1 MRGTSR
7 LAEARAPCR
16 RRSSRRWRAPHQTSC
31 RSCGRSACRSAHW
44 RSTRKPSAPKRSRRS
59 SRRFAS
65 TIGCAGPT
73 SRKPPSSGRSTCHP
87 RSIAPSNHAS
97 PRGRGVCQHARNP
110 PDGMMCSQGMDS
122 CRVCLSNLSEMDRA
136 AMEGIQIYELK
147 RMDLRGATVID
158 GFPSVG
164 LVSSIVAN
172 YLINAL
178 NLTQIGIM
186 DSIYFPTVALVRD
199 GQPMNPVRIYAGP
212 KVDDRDQIVVFI
224 SEFQPPP
231 NLIKAIAATVLD
243 WAQDARCNLLVCPE
257 GLIVDAREDEG
268 ERQVEVYGIGSTDK
282 AMDMIRKN
290 GITVFEEGVIT
301 GVAGVL
307 LNEGRKRDFDVITL
321 LSEAHPDYP
330 DARAAA
336 RAIEIIDKLLLHTEL
351 DARPL
356 YEEAER
362 IEMQLKSI
370 HHQTEA
376 AKKPTEPA
384 RPNMYG

>member
-1 MRGTSR
+1 
-7 LAEARAPCR
+7 
-16 RRSSRRWRAPHQTSC
+16 
-31 RSCGRSACRSAHW
+31 
-44 RSTRKPSAPKRSRRS
+44 
-59 SRRFAS
+59 
-65 TIGCAGPT
+65 
-73 SRKPPSSGRSTCHP
+73 
-87 RSIAPSNHAS
+87 
-97 PRGRGVCQHARNP
+97 
-110 PDGMMCSQGMDS
+110 MD
-122 CRVCLSNLSEMDRA
+122 
-136 AMEGIQIYELK
+136 GIQIYELK

-186 DSIYFPTVALVRD
+186 DSTYFPTVALVRD

-212 KVDDRDQIVVFI
+212 KVEGHDQVVVFI

-231 NLIKAIAATVLD
+231 NLIKSIASTVLD

-257 GLIVDAREDEG
+257 GLIVDQEVEEE

-282 AMDMIRKN
+282 AMAMLKSNHVTI
-290 GITVFEEGVIT
+290 FEEGVIT

-336 RAIEIIDKLLLHTEL
+336 RVIETIDKLLLHTEL
-351 DARPL
+351 DAKPL

-370 HHQTEA
+370 HHQADA
-376 AKKPTEPA
+376 AKKPSGSV
-384 RPNMYG
+384 RPSMYG

>member
-1 MRGTSR
+1 
-7 LAEARAPCR
+7 
-16 RRSSRRWRAPHQTSC
+16 
-31 RSCGRSACRSAHW
+31 
-44 RSTRKPSAPKRSRRS
+44 
-59 SRRFAS
+59 
-65 TIGCAGPT
+65 
-73 SRKPPSSGRSTCHP
+73 
-87 RSIAPSNHAS
+87 
-97 PRGRGVCQHARNP
+97 
-110 PDGMMCSQGMDS
+110 
-122 CRVCLSNLSEMDRA
+122 
-136 AMEGIQIYELK
+136 MEGIQIYELK

-199 GQPMNPVRIYAGP
+199 GQPMNPVRIYAGS
-212 KVDDRDQIVVFI
+212 KVDDHDQIVVFI

-268 ERQVEVYGIGSTDK
+268 DRQVEVYGIGSTDK
-282 AMDMIRKN
+282 AMEMIRKN

-376 AKKPTEPA
+376 AKKPSEPP
-384 RPNMYG
+384 RPSMYG

>member
-1 MRGTSR
+1 
-7 LAEARAPCR
+7 
-16 RRSSRRWRAPHQTSC
+16 
-31 RSCGRSACRSAHW
+31 
-44 RSTRKPSAPKRSRRS
+44 
-59 SRRFAS
+59 
-65 TIGCAGPT
+65 
-73 SRKPPSSGRSTCHP
+73 
-87 RSIAPSNHAS
+87 
-97 PRGRGVCQHARNP
+97 
-110 PDGMMCSQGMDS
+110 
-122 CRVCLSNLSEMDRA
+122 
-136 AMEGIQIYELK
+136 MEGIQIYELK

-178 NLTQIGIM
+178 NLSQIGIM
-186 DSIYFPTVALVRD
+186 DSVYFPTVALVRD

-212 KVDDRDQIVVFI
+212 KREGTDQVVVFI

-231 NLIKAIAATVLD
+231 NLIKAIASTVLD
-243 WAQDARCNLLVCPE
+243 WAQDQRCNLLVCPE
-257 GLIVDAREDEG
+257 GLIVDAKDDDTED
-268 ERQVEVYGIGSTDK
+268 RQVEVYGIGSTDK
-282 AMDMIRKN
+282 SMDLLRRHKV
-290 GITVFEEGVIT
+290 TLFEEGVIT

-336 RAIEIIDKLLLHTEL
+336 RAIEVIDKLLLRTDL
-351 DARPL
+351 DAKPL

-370 HHQTEA
+370 HHQTEV
-376 AKKPTEPA
+376 AKKPSSEPA
-384 RPNMYG
+384 RPSMYG

>member
-1 MRGTSR
+1 
-7 LAEARAPCR
+7 
-16 RRSSRRWRAPHQTSC
+16 
-31 RSCGRSACRSAHW
+31 
-44 RSTRKPSAPKRSRRS
+44 
-59 SRRFAS
+59 
-65 TIGCAGPT
+65 
-73 SRKPPSSGRSTCHP
+73 
-87 RSIAPSNHAS
+87 
-97 PRGRGVCQHARNP
+97 
-110 PDGMMCSQGMDS
+110 MD
-122 CRVCLSNLSEMDRA
+122 
-136 AMEGIQIYELK
+136 GIQIYELK

-186 DSIYFPTVALVRD
+186 DSASFPTVALVRD

-212 KVDDRDQIVVFI
+212 KQENRDQIVVFI

-231 NLIKAIAATVLD
+231 NLIKGIAATVLD

-257 GLIVDAREDEG
+257 GLIVDTKEDEGG

-282 AMDMIRKN
+282 TMDMIRKN
-290 GITVFEEGVIT
+290 DITVFEEGVIT

-336 RAIEIIDKLLLHTEL
+336 RAIEVIDKLLLHTEL

-370 HHQTEA
+370 HHQA
-376 AKKPTEPA
+376 DVAKKPSEPP
-384 RPNMYG
+384 RPSMYG

>member
-1 MRGTSR
+1 
-7 LAEARAPCR
+7 
-16 RRSSRRWRAPHQTSC
+16 
-31 RSCGRSACRSAHW
+31 
-44 RSTRKPSAPKRSRRS
+44 
-59 SRRFAS
+59 
-65 TIGCAGPT
+65 
-73 SRKPPSSGRSTCHP
+73 
-87 RSIAPSNHAS
+87 
-97 PRGRGVCQHARNP
+97 
-110 PDGMMCSQGMDS
+110 
-122 CRVCLSNLSEMDRA
+122 
-136 AMEGIQIYELK
+136 MEGIQIYELK

-186 DSIYFPTVALVRD
+186 DSVYFPTVALVRD

-212 KVDDRDQIVVFI
+212 KVEDRDQVVVFI

-257 GLIVDAREDEG
+257 GLIVDTDGSDED
-268 ERQVEVYGIGSTDK
+268 RQVEVYGIGSTEK
-282 AMDMIRKN
+282 AMEMLRGNRVTI
-290 GITVFEEGVIT
+290 FEEGVIT
-301 GVAGVL
+301 GVAGGL

-336 RAIEIIDKLLLHTEL
+336 RVIETIDKLLLHTEL
-351 DARPL
+351 DAKPL

-370 HHQTEA
+370 HQQTEGL
-376 AKKPTEPA
+376 KKPPVKE
-384 RPNMYG
+384 RPSMYG

>member
-1 MRGTSR
+1 
-7 LAEARAPCR
+7 
-16 RRSSRRWRAPHQTSC
+16 
-31 RSCGRSACRSAHW
+31 
-44 RSTRKPSAPKRSRRS
+44 
-59 SRRFAS
+59 
-65 TIGCAGPT
+65 
-73 SRKPPSSGRSTCHP
+73 
-87 RSIAPSNHAS
+87 
-97 PRGRGVCQHARNP
+97 
-110 PDGMMCSQGMDS
+110 MD
-122 CRVCLSNLSEMDRA
+122 
-136 AMEGIQIYELK
+136 GIQIYELK

-178 NLTQIGIM
+178 GLTQIGIM
-186 DSIYFPTVALVRD
+186 DSTYFPTVALVRD
-199 GQPMNPVRIYAGP
+199 GQPMNPVRIYAGS
-212 KVDDRDQIVVFI
+212 KVEGRDQVVVFI

-231 NLIKAIAATVLD
+231 NLIKAIASTVLD

-257 GLIVDAREDEG
+257 GLIVDSEGMEDED
-268 ERQVEVYGIGSTDK
+268 RQVEVYGIGSTDK
-282 AMDMIRKN
+282 AMDMLRTHSVTI
-290 GITVFEEGVIT
+290 FEEGVIT

-336 RAIEIIDKLLLHTEL
+336 RVIETIDKLLLHTEL

-370 HHQTEA
+370 HQQTEA
-376 AKKPTEPA
+376 AKKPSGPV
-384 RPNMYG
+384 RPSMYG

>member
-1 MRGTSR
+1 MRNER
-7 LAEARAPCR
+7 RR
-16 RRSSRRWRAPHQTSC
+16 IRRSSRRSDFTT
-31 RSCGRSACRSAHW
+31 GSAERES
-44 RSTRKPSAPKRSRRS
+44 RTRR
-59 SRRFAS
+59 
-65 TIGCAGPT
+65 
-73 SRKPPSSGRSTCHP
+73 SSGRSTSRRRNIA
-87 RSIAPSNHAS
+87 RSES
-97 PRGRGVCQHARNP
+97 
-110 PDGMMCSQGMDS
+110 CSAE
-122 CRVCLSNLSEMDRA
+122 VAWNLSTRTKSSLWSDVFSSRRFGPRIFKEPSRDGPRA
-136 AMEGIQIYELK
+136 PLEGIQIYELK

-178 NLTQIGIM
+178 NLVQIGIM
-186 DSIYFPTVALVRD
+186 DSVYFPTVALVRD

-212 KVDDRDQIVVFI
+212 KMDDRDQIVVFI

-231 NLIKAIAATVLD
+231 NLIKGIAATVLD

-257 GLIVDAREDEG
+257 GLIVDAREDDG
-268 ERQVEVYGIGSTDK
+268 DRQVEVYGIGSTDK
-282 AMDMIRKN
+282 TMDMIRKN
-290 GITVFEEGVIT
+290 NITVFEEGVIT

-336 RAIEIIDKLLLHTEL
+336 RAIEVIDKLLLHTEL

-362 IEMQLKSI
+362 IEQQLKNI
-370 HHQTEA
+370 HHQTEV
-376 AKKPTEPA
+376 AKKPSEPA
-384 RPNMYG
+384 RPSMYG

>member
-1 MRGTSR
+1 
-7 LAEARAPCR
+7 
-16 RRSSRRWRAPHQTSC
+16 
-31 RSCGRSACRSAHW
+31 
-44 RSTRKPSAPKRSRRS
+44 
-59 SRRFAS
+59 
-65 TIGCAGPT
+65 
-73 SRKPPSSGRSTCHP
+73 
-87 RSIAPSNHAS
+87 
-97 PRGRGVCQHARNP
+97 
-110 PDGMMCSQGMDS
+110 MD
-122 CRVCLSNLSEMDRA
+122 
-136 AMEGIQIYELK
+136 GIQIYELK

-186 DSIYFPTVALVRD
+186 DSTYFPTVALVRD
-199 GQPMNPVRIYAGP
+199 GQPMNPVRIYAGS
-212 KVDDRDQIVVFI
+212 KVEGRDQVVVFI

-231 NLIKAIAATVLD
+231 NLIKGIAATVLD

-257 GLIVDAREDEG
+257 GLIVDAETVEDDD
-268 ERQVEVYGIGSTDK
+268 RQIEVYGIGSTDK
-282 AMDMIRKN
+282 SMDMLRSHRVTI
-290 GITVFEEGVIT
+290 FEEGVIT

-336 RAIEIIDKLLLHTEL
+336 RVIETIDKLLLHTEL

-370 HHQTEA
+370 HQQTEA
-376 AKKPTEPA
+376 AKKPTGPV
-384 RPNMYG
+384 RPSMYG

>member
-1 MRGTSR
+1 
-7 LAEARAPCR
+7 
-16 RRSSRRWRAPHQTSC
+16 
-31 RSCGRSACRSAHW
+31 
-44 RSTRKPSAPKRSRRS
+44 
-59 SRRFAS
+59 
-65 TIGCAGPT
+65 
-73 SRKPPSSGRSTCHP
+73 
-87 RSIAPSNHAS
+87 
-97 PRGRGVCQHARNP
+97 
-110 PDGMMCSQGMDS
+110 
-122 CRVCLSNLSEMDRA
+122 
-136 AMEGIQIYELK
+136 MEGIQIYELK

-212 KVDDRDQIVVFI
+212 KVEDHDQVVVFI

-257 GLIVDAREDEG
+257 GLIVDSESADEDD
-268 ERQVEVYGIGSTDK
+268 RQVEVYGIGSTDK
-282 AMDMIRKN
+282 TREMLQDNRVTIY
-290 GITVFEEGVIT
+290 EEGVIT

-336 RAIEIIDKLLLHTEL
+336 RVIETIDKLLLHTEL
-351 DARPL
+351 DAKPL

-370 HHQTEA
+370 HQQTEGL
-376 AKKPTEPA
+376 KKPPVKE
-384 RPNMYG
+384 RPSMYG

>member
-1 MRGTSR
+1 
-7 LAEARAPCR
+7 
-16 RRSSRRWRAPHQTSC
+16 
-31 RSCGRSACRSAHW
+31 
-44 RSTRKPSAPKRSRRS
+44 
-59 SRRFAS
+59 
-65 TIGCAGPT
+65 
-73 SRKPPSSGRSTCHP
+73 
-87 RSIAPSNHAS
+87 
-97 PRGRGVCQHARNP
+97 
-110 PDGMMCSQGMDS
+110 
-122 CRVCLSNLSEMDRA
+122 
-136 AMEGIQIYELK
+136 MEGIQIYELK

-212 KVDDRDQIVVFI
+212 KVEGHDQVVVFI

-257 GLIVDAREDEG
+257 GLIIDGEGAVDEED
-268 ERQVEVYGIGSTDK
+268 RQVEVYGIGSTDK
-282 AMDMIRKN
+282 AMEMLRGNRVTI
-290 GITVFEEGVIT
+290 FEEGVIT

-336 RAIEIIDKLLLHTEL
+336 RVIETIDKLLLHTEL
-351 DARPL
+351 DAKPL

-370 HHQTEA
+370 HHQADA
-376 AKKPTEPA
+376 AKKPGTEPA
-384 RPNMYG
+384 RPSMYG